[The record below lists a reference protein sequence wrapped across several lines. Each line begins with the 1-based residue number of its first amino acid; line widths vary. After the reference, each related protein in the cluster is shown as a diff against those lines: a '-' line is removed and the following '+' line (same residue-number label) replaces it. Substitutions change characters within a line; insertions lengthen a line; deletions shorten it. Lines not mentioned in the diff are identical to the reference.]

1 MLNIRSKMIPFSQVA
16 EILHQNF
23 QIVHHQPNLSV
34 WLALADCLAKGRK
47 QGVIVNWHG
56 GRGQGQR
63 LQSPNEITEAFF
75 CEALALGSKSWSNR
89 RCGSKSWGNSIAVQ
103 NLGVTDIAVQ
113 NLGRIKSSMTHAR
126 SEAGHSC
133 KRTH

>member
-1 MLNIRSKMIPFSQVA
+1 MHIVCMLNIRSNMIPFTQVA

-75 CEALALGSKSWSNR
+75 CEALALPTCKTRTKGSPWMAQKKAFLVGAISNFR
-89 RCGSKSWGNSIAVQ
+89 TSEKGAD
-103 NLGVTDIAVQ
+103 VTREGAGDGDI
-113 NLGRIKSSMTHAR
+113 GW
-126 SEAGHSC
+126 
-133 KRTH
+133 